1 MNANTQYKHNYVN
14 KKYIKTWNSHIP
26 LVSSFFGTSKNAS
39 PRVDKIGVGRIR
51 NINKYEYLF
60 GQKRINAENV
70 YFNFIIISFYY
81 YLWISSNFFGGL
93 GEDRIVFKKNVFS
106 VLLNKRKKRYF
117 QADRSSKSRL
127 FEQAQYRNENDTHN
141 PIKIIDI
148 TDNQINGRLDND

>member
-14 KKYIKTWNSHIP
+14 KKYIKTGNSHIP

-60 GQKRINAENV
+60 GQKRINAENLNS
-70 YFNFIIISFYY
+70 FFYY
-81 YLWISSNFFGGL
+81 YFFLLLLMNFVELFWGVGR
-93 GEDRIVFKKNVFS
+93 GQNWFFKNVFS

-117 QADRSSKSRL
+117 QADHPKVGRYLSRL
-127 FEQAQYRNENDTHN
+127 STEMKTIRT
-141 PIKIIDI
+141 ILLKSLI
-148 TDNQINGRLDND
+148 

>member
-1 MNANTQYKHNYVN
+1 MNFVE
-14 KKYIKTWNSHIP
+14 
-26 LVSSFFGTSKNAS
+26 LFFG
-39 PRVDKIGVGRIR
+39 GG
-51 NINKYEYLF
+51 
-60 GQKRINAENV
+60 G
-70 YFNFIIISFYY
+70 
-81 YLWISSNFFGGL
+81 GGL
-93 GEDRIVFKKNVFS
+93 GEDRIVFFKNVFS

>member
-1 MNANTQYKHNYVN
+1 MKLTYTSCF
-14 KKYIKTWNSHIP
+14 II
-26 LVSSFFGTSKNAS
+26 FGTSKNAS

-81 YLWISSNFFGGL
+81 YLWISSNFFLGGWGL
-93 GEDRIVFKKNVFS
+93 GEDRIVFFKNVFS

>member
-1 MNANTQYKHNYVN
+1 M
-14 KKYIKTWNSHIP
+14 YILI
-26 LVSSFFGTSKNAS
+26 LL
-39 PRVDKIGVGRIR
+39 
-51 NINKYEYLF
+51 LF
-60 GQKRINAENV
+60 L
-70 YFNFIIISFYY
+70 FIITYEFRRT
-81 YLWISSNFFGGL
+81 FFLGGGGL
-93 GEDRIVFKKNVFS
+93 GEDRIVFFKNVFS